1 MMDTSL
7 DGVTSALRSEC
18 RAHFLKAPSLSLVGE
33 IDVLKAAVG
42 KLNHQPPGPL
52 SAQDEQLVWTAAIAC
67 LTAMAI
73 SVEARVVPLSHPS
86 VN

>member
-7 DGVTSALRSEC
+7 EGVTSALRSEC
-18 RAHFLKAPSLSLVGE
+18 RAHFLKTPSLSLAGE
-33 IDVLKAAVG
+33 IDVLTAAVG
-42 KLNHQPPGPL
+42 RLDHQPPGPL
-52 SAQDEQLVWTAAIAC
+52 SMQDEQLIWTAAIAC
-67 LTAMAI
+67 LVAMAI

>member
-1 MMDTSL
+1 MIENSL
-7 DGVTSALRSEC
+7 EGVMEAASSEC
-18 RAHFLKAPSLSLVGE
+18 RAHFLKAPSLSLAGE
-33 IDVLKAAVG
+33 IDVLKVAVN
-42 KLNHQPPGPL
+42 KLDHQPPGPL
-52 SAQDEQLVWTAAIAC
+52 SIEDEQLVWTAAIAC

>member
-7 DGVTSALRSEC
+7 EGVTSALRSEC
-18 RAHFLKAPSLSLVGE
+18 RAHFLKTPSLSLAGE
-33 IDVLKAAVG
+33 IDVLRAAVG
-42 KLNHQPPGPL
+42 RIDHQPPGPL
-52 SAQDEQLVWTAAIAC
+52 STENEQLVWTAAIAC
-67 LTAMAI
+67 LTAIAM

>member
-1 MMDTSL
+1 MMDASL

-18 RAHFLKAPSLSLVGE
+18 RAHFLKTPSLSLAGE
-33 IDVLKAAVG
+33 IDVLKTAVG
-42 KLNHQPPGPL
+42 KLDHQLPGPL